1 MVQLLREGSQV
12 AQLKAAGAL
21 LHLAKNDLCKDA
33 IREEGGIQPLMQLL
47 ERLEEAAE
55 ERLEGEC
62 TWEDFL
68 AELERLEQV
77 EAGTTSTPIQKPRK
91 RHDLSPSPAKER
103 SYMCLGSKGERE
115 KGKGK
120 FKAKGLQS
128 LPSPYNR
135 A

>member
-1 MVQLLREGSQV
+1 MTRIAHIKAKARRAERKHAWVVRGHVDDIKSIKAYLFGEFEEKLWKSLRANCATEF
-12 AQLKAAGAL
+12 
-21 LHLAKNDLCKDA
+21 
-33 IREEGGIQPLMQLL
+33 
-47 ERLEEAAE
+47 
-55 ERLEGEC
+55 

-68 AELERLEQV
+68 AEMERLETERKQAV
-77 EAGTTSTPIQKPRK
+77 AGTTSTPIQKPRK